1 MILIVADSMMR
12 IGIEVQDA
20 VYSVGCM
27 GVADG
32 GSRVPSIAWHPG
44 EHWCPHGYVYLIP
57 SDHVPSGDKGGP
69 AGLFRVSLR
78 WSIPWACKKTTDQE
92 PEEAKTGDDFCSH
105 QGDRSIRMQITTG
118 GLNCVTS
125 LLRDIPY

>member
-57 SDHVPSGDKGGP
+57 SDHVPSGDKASFGLVFGGRFP
-69 AGLFRVSLR
+69 RHPFLM
-78 WSIPWACKKTTDQE
+78 QE
-92 PEEAKTGDDFCSH
+92 DD
-105 QGDRSIRMQITTG
+105 
-118 GLNCVTS
+118 
-125 LLRDIPY
+125 

>member
-78 WSIPWACKKTTDQE
+78 WSIPWASVSHARRRLIRSRKRQKLATTSAVIKAIGLSECKSR
-92 PEEAKTGDDFCSH
+92 PAV
-105 QGDRSIRMQITTG
+105 RI
-118 GLNCVTS
+118 V
-125 LLRDIPY
+125 